1 MLTIYLVLNKFMK
14 GFIETYL
21 KRPIKRIFHLYQSQ
35 AESIKLKSPA
45 KNMKL
50 IAVTG
55 TSGKSS
61 TATMIYHVLNNTG
74 FKVGL
79 ISTVEAIAGN
89 KKIDTG
95 LHVTTPD
102 AKELQQILRKMK
114 DEGME
119 YVVLETSS
127 HAIDQG
133 RLGFLALDYA
143 VYTNIKRDHL
153 DWHGSW
159 ENYAKAKAGIINK
172 LKSNGK
178 AIVNKDDK
186 KSYDFLR
193 HYYYSLTKNPKNFIE
208 YSKSSEVTKKV
219 EMLEGLSFIYKKTEF
234 KLPVV
239 GEYNIDNALATIKV
253 AESLHIE
260 VSRIAEAFKTFKGV
274 KGRMEIMKTNP
285 FMVIVDFA
293 HNADS
298 LEKSLASIRN
308 IKGVNKIISVFGSAG
323 LRDIEKRF
331 TMGEIAAKYSDIV
344 IVTSEDPRIEK
355 LFDINSRIIE
365 GANKAGGN
373 LVKRFANHQEYLD
386 YDKVFVTEKGVYAF
400 DEETTNSRFDAID
413 FGIKIANPGDVVII
427 EGKGHEQ
434 SLCFGTTEYPFS
446 DQDAVRK
453 SLKI

>member
-1 MLTIYLVLNKFMK
+1 MLSIYLALNIMSRFLE
-14 GFIETYL
+14 IYI
-21 KRPIKRIFHLYQSQ
+21 KRPIKRFFHIFQSQ
-35 AESIKLKSPA
+35 TEAIKLSLPSKSL
-45 KNMKL
+45 KL

-61 TATMIYHVLNNTG
+61 TASMIYHVLNNTG

-89 KKIDTG
+89 KSIDTG

-133 RLGFLALDYA
+133 RLGFLKLDYV

-159 ENYAKAKAGIINK
+159 ENYANAKAGIINK
-172 LKSNGK
+172 LTTSGK

-193 HYYYSLTKNPKNFIE
+193 HHYYSLTKNPLNFIE
-208 YSKSSEVTKKV
+208 YSKKTEVTKKS
-219 EMLEGLSFIYKKTEF
+219 EKLDGLGFVYKNTEF
-234 KLPVV
+234 NIPVI
-239 GEYNIDNALATIKV
+239 GEYNIDNALAAIKV
-253 AESLHIE
+253 AEAMHVE
-260 VSRIAEAFKTFKGV
+260 TNRIAESLSSFTGV
-274 KGRMEIMKTNP
+274 KGRMEVMKSNP

-323 LRDIEKRF
+323 LRDVEKRF
-331 TMGEIAAKYSDIV
+331 TMGEVAAKYSDVI

-355 LFDINSRIIE
+355 LYDINSKIIE
-365 GANKAGGN
+365 GAEKGGAK
-373 LVKRFANHQEYLD
+373 LVKRIANHEEYLE
-386 YDKVFVTEKGVYAF
+386 YSNVITTTKEVYSF
-400 DEETTNSRFDAID
+400 DEETVDSRYDAVDYAIR
-413 FGIKIANPGDVVII
+413 IANPGDVVII

-434 SLCFGTTEYPFS
+434 SLCFGTTEYPFT
-446 DQDAVRK
+446 DQEAVRK
-453 SLKI
+453 SLK